1 MDLIK
6 AVLEAAAN
14 GEKLAAQL
22 GTSKNYKYWK
32 SIPDEKRCLDCEIN
46 HGKIWV
52 KGKIT
57 KPKPPIHFFDRCLI
71 LPLETITAGTAT
83 VDGASGADWSI
94 MYNNILPDYY
104 ISDEEAKKQGWKK
117 GKWPSNFVPGKMI
130 YNGIYN
136 NSNGHLPDAVG
147 RIWYEA
153 DINYKTGP
161 RNSQRIIW
169 SNDGLVFV
177 TYDHYLT
184 FYEIA

>member
-14 GEKLAAQL
+14 GENLAVQL

-32 SIPDEKRCLDCEIN
+32 SIPDEKRCLDCERN

-57 KPKPPIHFFDRCLI
+57 KPKPPIHFFDRCQI

-83 VDGASGADWSI
+83 VDGDFGADWSI

-104 ISDEEAKKQGWKK
+104 ISDEDAKKQGWKK
-117 GKWPSNFVPGKMI
+117 A
-130 YNGIYN
+130 NGLQTL
-136 NSNGHLPDAVG
+136 SP
-147 RIWYEA
+147 E
-153 DINYKTGP
+153 K
-161 RNSQRIIW
+161 
-169 SNDGLVFV
+169 
-177 TYDHYLT
+177 
-184 FYEIA
+184 